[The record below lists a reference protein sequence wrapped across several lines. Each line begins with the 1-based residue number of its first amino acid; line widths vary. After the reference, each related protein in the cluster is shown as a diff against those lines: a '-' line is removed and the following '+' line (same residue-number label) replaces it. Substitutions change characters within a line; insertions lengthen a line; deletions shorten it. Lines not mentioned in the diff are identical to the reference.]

1 VARAVKPEPPKPAPA
16 PRPVVR
22 EPETA
27 DSLVKKAGGF
37 VASGTYEGAL
47 AAFEDALR
55 LEPGHI
61 LALQGKATCLLRLN
75 RRSDA
80 YDVYRRIIANYP
92 KNLEAHRALVRLYAE
107 DRRWRE
113 CLEGAENLLRVRA
126 NDAAGLELKGDALT
140 NLGRRAEALA
150 AYEAAAAV
158 DPANENLRQKIEE
171 VRVELPRPRAWGAAR
186 QRVRDPEPREH
197 PARGRRPGGGARGV
211 RSAYPTLSE
220 RRGGVGGPSRGPR
233 EDGAGR
239 RRTTGVH
246 GGAQGQP
253 RE

>member
-1 VARAVKPEPPKPAPA
+1 MSATDGAPMATPEVRRKGSRSPPPAPPVRPEQPPPPSPAPLARAVNPEPPRPAPA
-16 PRPVVR
+16 PRPVAR

-92 KNLEAHRALVRLYAE
+92 KNLEAHRARVRLYAE
-107 DRRWRE
+107 DRPWRE
-113 CLEGAENLLRVRA
+113 CLEGGENLLRVRA
-126 NDAAGLELKGDALT
+126 KDAAGPELEGGALP
-140 NLGRRAEALA
+140 NLGRRAEAVA

-158 DPANENLRQKIEE
+158 DPANGNLRQKIEE
-171 VRVELPRPRAWGAAR
+171 VRW
-186 QRVRDPEPREH
+186 
-197 PARGRRPGGGARGV
+197 
-211 RSAYPTLSE
+211 
-220 RRGGVGGPSRGPR
+220 
-233 EDGAGR
+233 DGAGLLSR
-239 RRTTGVH
+239 ALLGS
-246 GGAQGQP
+246 AS
-253 RE
+253 

>member
-1 VARAVKPEPPKPAPA
+1 MSATDGAPMDTPEVTTKSFTSPPPPPPARREPPPPRSPAPLARAVTPEPPKPAPA

-92 KNLEAHRALVRLYAE
+92 KNLEAHRAGVRLYAE

-113 CLEGAENLLRVRA
+113 CLQGGEDLLRVRA
-126 NDAAGLELKGDALT
+126 NDAAGLELKGEPPP

-150 AYEAAAAV
+150 AYEA
-158 DPANENLRQKIEE
+158 
-171 VRVELPRPRAWGAAR
+171 
-186 QRVRDPEPREH
+186 
-197 PARGRRPGGGARGV
+197 
-211 RSAYPTLSE
+211 
-220 RRGGVGGPSRGPR
+220 
-233 EDGAGR
+233 
-239 RRTTGVH
+239 
-246 GGAQGQP
+246 
-253 RE
+253 